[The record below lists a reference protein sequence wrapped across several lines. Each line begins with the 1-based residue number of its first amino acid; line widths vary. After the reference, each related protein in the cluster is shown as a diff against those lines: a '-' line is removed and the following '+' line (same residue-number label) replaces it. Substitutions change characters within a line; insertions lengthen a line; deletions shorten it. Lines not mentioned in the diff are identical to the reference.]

1 MNSTL
6 QRISQHKPVLGI
18 VQVTSAVASVI
29 AFFLFYIVLGN
40 ALWIA
45 GPIALV
51 VLVAMWQLLV
61 IPVQKQ
67 VIKRQ
72 VGAQAISAIEKKI
85 AALTGLANKIP
96 DFSIKCKVQEII
108 GHYSYALEVQRSKP
122 DPLVAVNAQALTGIA
137 LTSTSSL
144 ISSYLDLVAKK
155 QPAKQD
161 QELLRNAE
169 IFITNLAVATQ
180 DQAMR
185 IKTMTE
191 GGTDAQTG
199 IEANMA
205 ALQMLFNIG
214 SEKEGGL

>member
-18 VQVTSAVASVI
+18 VQVTSAVASVMV
-29 AFFLFYIVLGN
+29 FFLFYIVLGN

-51 VLVAMWQLLV
+51 VLVAMWQLMV
-61 IPVQKQ
+61 VPVQKQ

-72 VGAQAISAIEKKI
+72 VGVQAISSIEKKI
-85 AALTGLANKIP
+85 VAMTALANKIP

-108 GHYSYALEVQRSKP
+108 GHYTYALEVQRSKP

-137 LTSTSSL
+137 LGSTYAL
-144 ISSYLDLVAKK
+144 ISSYLDLVGKK
-155 QPAKQD
+155 QPGKQD
-161 QELLRNAE
+161 QELLNNTE
-169 IFITNLAVATQ
+169 NFIGNLASATQ

-185 IKTMTE
+185 IKSLSE

-214 SEKEGGL
+214 NEKE

>member
-1 MNSTL
+1 M
-6 QRISQHKPVLGI
+6 
-18 VQVTSAVASVI
+18 TSAVASVVT
-29 AFFLFYIVLGN
+29 FFLFYIVLNN

-61 IPVQKQ
+61 VPVQKQ

-72 VGAQAISAIEKKI
+72 VGVQTISAIEKKI
-85 AALTGLANKIP
+85 VALTALGNRIP
-96 DFSIKCKVQEII
+96 DLSIRSKVLQIV
-108 GHYSYALEVQRSKP
+108 GHYNYALEVQRGKP

-137 LTSTSSL
+137 LGSTYSL
-144 ISSYLDLVAKK
+144 VSSYLDLVGKK
-155 QPAKQD
+155 QPGKQD
-161 QELLRNAE
+161 QEVIKNAE
-169 IFITNLAVATQ
+169 NFICNLAVATE
-180 DQAMR
+180 DQAIR
-185 IKTMTE
+185 LKTMLD

-214 SEKEGGL
+214 DDKEGGS